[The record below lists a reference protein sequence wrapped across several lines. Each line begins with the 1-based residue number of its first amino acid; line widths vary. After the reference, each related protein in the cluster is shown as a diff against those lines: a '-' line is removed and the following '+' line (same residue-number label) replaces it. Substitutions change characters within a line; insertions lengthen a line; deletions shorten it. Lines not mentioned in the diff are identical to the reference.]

1 MKIIILL
8 TRGFQTLD
16 GGSLRVLYLS
26 RYLMEE
32 GHFINFIVPSKDDS
46 VGIDKR
52 FQNRFSNQYKTR
64 YSRFLPQGN
73 ISSKRRYLVYFIMKF
88 LLSKVLNSVKA
99 DLVYCQ
105 NLPSAEVLISSRNPA
120 PKILDI
126 FDLWSHYANMYKN
139 PLLRNILS
147 RYLKW
152 RECKVFQ
159 KMDHLVSCTPLTKKI
174 IGDTTGIVPEKI
186 TVISDGVDLS
196 LFQKRPKNDE
206 LRKKL
211 GFAPQDFIITFHGG
225 IKKHDGLHLLLE
237 AIAIIKNS
245 VPIKAQIIGMGNEC
259 DNLKLLA
266 KRLGILDRV
275 KFIGTIEHESVPDYL
290 SISQA
295 GIITRLTWQGDIAAS
310 MMECM
315 ASSLPVISSRIE
327 GIEDYFTDRCDVL
340 LFQIGDASDL
350 SKSIIELYS
359 DEKLYSTIQNNARKS
374 ISRFDRK
381 RNAQE
386 IAQFLKKFSGKE

>member
-1 MKIIILL
+1 
-8 TRGFQTLD
+8 
-16 GGSLRVLYLS
+16 
-26 RYLMEE
+26 
-32 GHFINFIVPSKDDS
+32 
-46 VGIDKR
+46 
-52 FQNRFSNQYKTR
+52 
-64 YSRFLPQGN
+64 
-73 ISSKRRYLVYFIMKF
+73 
-88 LLSKVLNSVKA
+88 
-99 DLVYCQ
+99 
-105 NLPSAEVLISSRNPA
+105 
-120 PKILDI
+120 
-126 FDLWSHYANMYKN
+126 
-139 PLLRNILS
+139 
-147 RYLKW
+147 
-152 RECKVFQ
+152 
-159 KMDHLVSCTPLTKKI
+159 
-174 IGDTTGIVPEKI
+174 
-186 TVISDGVDLS
+186 
-196 LFQKRPKNDE
+196 
-206 LRKKL
+206 
-211 GFAPQDFIITFHGG
+211 
-225 IKKHDGLHLLLE
+225 
-237 AIAIIKNS
+237 
-245 VPIKAQIIGMGNEC
+245 MGNEC

-315 ASSLPVISSRIE
+315 ASSLPVISSRME

-386 IAQFLKKFSGKE
+386 ITQFLKKFSGKE